1 MASPSGARG
10 RAAANAAV
18 RQGCRY
24 HVRLP
29 ASAKVAAIPYEFRA
43 TLGDTGNLRD
53 GRGTRGWLG
62 AGGWSG
68 PRAPRRKAL
77 AHGCR
82 ADGGPSRGRACLELP
97 GRQHGMPS
105 AQVHFLARHSN
116 VHNLQ
121 GNDAPESPLDTYY
134 VCRSMFDVLRFA
146 RPRPLMEAHRHE
158 SGTRNLRQHS
168 SIDKPTLLN
177 IERGTHDQHRGHA
190 RLHRHLDLV
199 ATG

>member
-53 GRGTRGWLG
+53 GRGARGWPG
-62 AGGWSG
+62 H
-68 PRAPRRKAL
+68 RAPRRKAL
-77 AHGCR
+77 ADGCR
-82 ADGGPSRGRACLELP
+82 ADGGPSRRRAWP
-97 GRQHGMPS
+97 TAGRQHGTPS

-134 VCRSMFDVLRFA
+134 VCRSMFDVLRLA
-146 RPRPLMEAHRHE
+146 RPRPQAKAHRHE
-158 SGTRNLRQHS
+158 PRTRNLRQHS